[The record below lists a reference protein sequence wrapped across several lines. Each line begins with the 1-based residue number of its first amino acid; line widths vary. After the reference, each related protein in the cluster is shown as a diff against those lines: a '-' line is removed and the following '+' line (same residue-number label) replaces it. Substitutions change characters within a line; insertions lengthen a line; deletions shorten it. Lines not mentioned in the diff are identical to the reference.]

1 MGIEV
6 PIHLKSIEDY
16 IIAKHGE
23 WRQLTLP
30 ERRILDRYGR
40 KIVARVQDEW
50 PVDTSLSRDNFE
62 VTIQAFKRPL
72 MILIENDVFYAQYVH
87 RAGTDP
93 DDALWRSLIPRIIA
107 EVSADLL
114 YELRAEIDRT
124 EADLLRGLL
133 PAGPGLLRASYAPGA
148 RA

>member
-30 ERRILDRYGR
+30 ERRILDQYGAE
-40 KIVARVQDEW
+40 IVDRIQAEW
-50 PVDTSLSRDNFE
+50 PVDTSFSRDHFE
-62 VTIQAFKRPL
+62 VTVQGWKRPVL
-72 MILIENDVFYAQYVH
+72 ILIENDVFYAQYVH

-93 DDALWRSLIPRIIA
+93 DDALWKSLIPRVIA

-114 YELRAEIDRT
+114 FELRAEIDRT
-124 EADLLRGLL
+124 EASLLQGFM
-133 PAGPGLLRASYAPGA
+133 PAGNGLLRVSNAPGA